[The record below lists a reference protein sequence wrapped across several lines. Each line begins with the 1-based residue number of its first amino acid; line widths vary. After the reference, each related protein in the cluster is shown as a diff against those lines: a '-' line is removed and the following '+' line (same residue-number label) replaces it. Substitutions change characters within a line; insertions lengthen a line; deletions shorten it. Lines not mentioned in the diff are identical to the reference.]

1 MANSIFY
8 IPLAG
13 VNIYRYCIQGIGFS
27 QMAILSGAMELIG
40 RGLMGLF
47 LVPAFGFA
55 AVCFANPMAWV
66 AADLFLIP
74 AYLHYT
80 KKLAHLEP
88 ANAGA

>member
-1 MANSIFY
+1 
-8 IPLAG
+8 
-13 VNIYRYCIQGIGFS
+13 
-27 QMAILSGAMELIG
+27 
-40 RGLMGLF
+40 MGLF